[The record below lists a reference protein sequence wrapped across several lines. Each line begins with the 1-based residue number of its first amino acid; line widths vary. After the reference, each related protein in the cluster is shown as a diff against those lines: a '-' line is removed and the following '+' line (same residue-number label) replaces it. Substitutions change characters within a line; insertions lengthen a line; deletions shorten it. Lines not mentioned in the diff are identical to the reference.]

1 MTEKRGFWTQ
11 LMQRLWRFA
20 GGVSIRV
27 KVLGIVVGVII
38 LLGVSVTLQMRAA
51 LSTTLHSEL
60 DTEGQALADRM
71 AQQVRPL
78 LAIGNIDGV
87 VSLMQEQQE
96 HYANDTHNT
105 KIAYIILT
113 DSEGRLVAS
122 ISNERQDEEL
132 HVVNSTVS
140 TTQGQLQIGLTQ
152 DNLQEIVNTVTWR
165 LVSTTLIM
173 IALGF
178 GASFFLTW
186 ILTRPILD
194 LVSATES
201 VAQGNFS
208 RRVPRWADDEIGD
221 LADAFNNMTEAL
233 AQAER
238 EQVEREQ
245 LRSQYISGVIVAQ
258 EGERQ
263 RIARELHDSTSQSLT
278 SLLVGL
284 QNLKQTQDPDEM
296 IERIDELRHVIGE
309 TLDDVRNMAWQLR
322 PSALDDLGL
331 VSALQRFISDYQQR
345 YGIQVDFA
353 MKGLNGRLP
362 LEMETSIYRI
372 IQEGLTN
379 IARYAQSETASV
391 LIDQRQQKIRLI
403 IEDNGIGFDPDT
415 VMNKRSLGL
424 QGIRERAALFG
435 GTLTI
440 ESQAGHGASLFVEIP
455 LEGDVVHANSA

>member
-1 MTEKRGFWTQ
+1 
-11 LMQRLWRFA
+11 MQRLWRFA